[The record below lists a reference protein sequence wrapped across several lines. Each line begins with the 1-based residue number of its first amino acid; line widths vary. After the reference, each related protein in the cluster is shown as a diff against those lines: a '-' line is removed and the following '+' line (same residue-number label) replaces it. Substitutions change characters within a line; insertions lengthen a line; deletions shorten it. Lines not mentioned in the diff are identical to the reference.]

1 MELMLKNKNKKA
13 MVFTLLAIA
22 LLSLFLA
29 SYGFYS
35 ISKDRKSVN
44 KRIET
49 MNNYIFSI
57 EENLPRQLFI
67 SGFRMIFL
75 STKEVIDTGDYI
87 TNINSTFQELFYNGT
102 INNEQQDLMIGVTF
116 SGITEAINDKAREI
130 NINVSLTNPN
140 LIIIQDDP
148 WNVKITLKTDI
159 MIMDSSNL
167 AVWNRSLTTSS
178 YIPIT
183 SFEDPLYI
191 INSNGLL
198 NKKYNK
204 TIHATFVQGADV
216 SNLLDHT
223 EKTYYINSSLA
234 PSFLDRLE
242 GKISSNVNGIESL
255 VYLPDLSTQGIELK
269 SKSVVDYIYF
279 SNINPVS
286 YQIQG
291 MPSWFRIDDNHLD
304 IYGVEN
310 LTV

>member
-1 MELMLKNKNKKA
+1 MELTLLKKKNKKA

-35 ISKDRKSVN
+35 ISKDRKSIN
-44 KRIET
+44 RRIET

-57 EENLPRQLFI
+57 EKNLPRQLFI

-87 TNINSTFQELFYNGT
+87 TDINSTFQELFYNGT
-102 INNEQQDLMIGVTF
+102 INNKQQDLMIGVTF
-116 SGITEAINDKAREI
+116 SGIIDAINDKAREI
-130 NINVSLTNPN
+130 NINVSLTNPT
-140 LIIIQDDP
+140 LIVFQEDP
-148 WNVKITLKTDI
+148 WNVKITLKTDL
-159 MIMDSSNL
+159 MIIDSANL
-167 AVWNRSLTTSS
+167 AVWNRSLVTSA
-178 YIPIT
+178 YVPIT

-198 NKKYNK
+198 TNKYNK
-204 TIHATFVQGADV
+204 TIYTTFVQGADV

-223 EKTYYINSSLA
+223 ETPYYINSTLA

-242 GKISSNVNGIESL
+242 GKTSPDINGIESL

-279 SNINPVS
+279 SNSNPTS

-291 MPSWFRIDDNHLD
+291 MPSWLGLMTAI
-304 IYGVEN
+304 
-310 LTV
+310 LTFMVWGI